1 MRSPGD
7 HTFPVRSRCG
17 DRTRDVDDDVDAD
30 ADGAAVAHTKSAPGA
45 PVLSVMSVALD
56 ARRRVDTVGRSAKD
70 QGERVTRSVK
80 LASLFVGAWP
90 MYQPVAPG

>member
-17 DRTRDVDDDVDAD
+17 DRTRDVDDDVDAG
-30 ADGAAVAHTKSAPGA
+30 GAAVAHTKSAPGA
-45 PVLSVMSVALD
+45 PVLGVMSVALD
-56 ARRRVDTVGRSAKD
+56 ARRRVDTVGRSAKV